1 MSLELL
7 KHEVLKPGYILCN
20 ECANLDMEGICKIY
34 KGIPPKDIMLSNT
47 FKEKNNLDVCKDFKL
62 RS

>member
-20 ECANLDMEGICKIY
+20 ECVNLDKEGICKIY
-34 KGIPPKDIMLSNT
+34 KDIPPKEIMGGNL
-47 FKEKNNLDVCKDFKL
+47 FEKKDNLDVCKDFKI